1 MRKEKSVVPAQGSC
15 RTFGGERL
23 RKRLWP
29 LWWPKRISLWQ
40 FVITADRPFQ
50 EYCLRCQSEIPRE
63 MSALGT

>member
-50 EYCLRCQSEIPRE
+50 EYCLPFAANLKFRERC
-63 MSALGT
+63 LH